1 LTDSIHTHDL
11 ALLIFSRSAK
21 AESTFKVVAHTA
33 KSNEAVSNFLY
44 SSVHQLAKSTDLPY
58 FIVDETKQQGLTFGC
73 KLANAFDQLFAKGFE
88 YVIAIG
94 NDCPSLTVSDI
105 KIAAKKLKENGSVVG
120 PTKQNGAYL
129 IGMSIATF
137 DRERFAQ
144 LSWQCADTLS
154 SLTQYFDTFLC
165 TSYHLLSVKND
176 VNNILDWQAVLPLLN
191 KRVKQIID
199 SILNIGKT
207 CLTFIK
213 DEIYCQR
220 NYPTTL
226 LLRGPPMTSA
236 TF

>member
-1 LTDSIHTHDL
+1 MTDSIHTHDL
-11 ALLIFSRSAK
+11 ALLIFSRTAK
-21 AESTFKVVAHTA
+21 AESTFKVIAHTA
-33 KSNEAVSNFLY
+33 KSNEAASNYLY
-44 SSVHQLAKSTDLPY
+44 TSVHKLAKSTDLPY
-58 FIVDETKQQGLTFGC
+58 YIVDETKQEGQTFGC

-94 NDCPSLTVSDI
+94 NDCPSLTVSDV
-105 KIAAKKLKENGSVVG
+105 KIAAAKLKENGSVVG

-129 IGMSIATF
+129 IGMSTATF
-137 DRERFAQ
+137 DREIFAK

-154 SLTQYFDTFLC
+154 SLNQYFDTFLY
-165 TSYHLLSVKND
+165 TSFHLLPVKND
-176 VNNILDWQAVLPLLN
+176 VNNLLDWQAVLPSLN

-207 CLTFIK
+207 FITFIK
-213 DEIYCQR
+213 DEIYCRR